1 MSMWG
6 SSMWVGKAH
15 STNQVPNLRTY
26 GWTACAAPTLPPPIE
41 PTPLA
46 MPGDDG
52 RRLTMSRADRQAFH
66 NCESQTKRTRSAQR
80 NGAFDR
86 GSNAAGPRADG
97 EEKESLLLKQRE
109 FGTPQTGEESAWPG
123 KATRRGFAN
132 AMISACR
139 SFWQGQLAERLE
151 ASGYDIPA
159 NEIAAGMELHLPC
172 LVRVGQGNKGY
183 QTIEAFLSEAAD

>member
-1 MSMWG
+1 LT
-6 SSMWVGKAH
+6 AA
-15 STNQVPNLRTY
+15 RT
-26 GWTACAAPTLPPPIE
+26 LQ
-41 PTPLA
+41 
-46 MPGDDG
+46 D
-52 RRLTMSRADRQAFH
+52 
-66 NCESQTKRTRSAQR
+66 
-80 NGAFDR
+80 
-86 GSNAAGPRADG
+86 
-97 EEKESLLLKQRE
+97 EKESLLLKQRE